1 MGYQERKRDFHEARW
16 DEPIIMELGSPGERG
31 VLVPKADPRV
41 AKATGTVEDLL
52 PAGLKRKKA
61 PKLPEMSQ
69 MQVLRHYM
77 RLSQETIGTD
87 INIDIGLGTCT
98 MKYSPKVN
106 EQLVRSE
113 KLQELH
119 PCQDESTVQG
129 ILEIMY
135 REAEYL
141 KAISGMAKSASSLPA
156 EPRPSSPMWRPSGL
170 TMRPGEKGSREMRS
184 SPPSCPI
191 PGIRGQRP
199 HWDTR

>member
-1 MGYQERKRDFHEARW
+1 
-16 DEPIIMELGSPGERG
+16 MELGSPGERG
-31 VLVPKADPRV
+31 VLVPKAAPRV

-106 EQLVRSE
+106 EQLVRSD
-113 KLQELH
+113 KLLDLN
-119 PCQDESTVQG
+119 P
-129 ILEIMY
+129 
-135 REAEYL
+135 
-141 KAISGMAKSASSLPA
+141 
-156 EPRPSSPMWRPSGL
+156 
-170 TMRPGEKGSREMRS
+170 
-184 SPPSCPI
+184 
-191 PGIRGQRP
+191 
-199 HWDTR
+199 

>member
-87 INIDIGLGTCT
+87 INIDIQYLDIIGIVRDDTHSLVYVLDITDRKFRRHRCCHSR
-98 MKYSPKVN
+98 YHN
-106 EQLVRSE
+106 EIGNRMNHNQLFFS
-113 KLQELH
+113 
-119 PCQDESTVQG
+119 G
-129 ILEIMY
+129 I
-135 REAEYL
+135 
-141 KAISGMAKSASSLPA
+141 
-156 EPRPSSPMWRPSGL
+156 
-170 TMRPGEKGSREMRS
+170 
-184 SPPSCPI
+184 
-191 PGIRGQRP
+191 
-199 HWDTR
+199 

>member
-31 VLVPKADPRV
+31 VLVPKADPRGG
-41 AKATGTVEDLL
+41 KGHRNGGGLT
-52 PAGLKRKKA
+52 AGWFKEEEA

-113 KLQELH
+113 KLAR
-119 PCQDESTVQG
+119 S
-129 ILEIMY
+129 
-135 REAEYL
+135 
-141 KAISGMAKSASSLPA
+141 SSLP
-156 EPRPSSPMWRPSGL
+156 G
-170 TMRPGEKGSREMRS
+170 
-184 SPPSCPI
+184 
-191 PGIRGQRP
+191 
-199 HWDTR
+199 

>member
-98 MKYSPKVN
+98 IAAG
-106 EQLVRSE
+106 
-113 KLQELH
+113 
-119 PCQDESTVQG
+119 D
-129 ILEIMY
+129 
-135 REAEYL
+135 
-141 KAISGMAKSASSLPA
+141 SSLP
-156 EPRPSSPMWRPSGL
+156 G
-170 TMRPGEKGSREMRS
+170 
-184 SPPSCPI
+184 
-191 PGIRGQRP
+191 
-199 HWDTR
+199 